1 MPIGP
6 SHGARGG
13 GFSRGSDGGRSR
25 RSSGGGSSFLGE
37 VVGHVLGAAILTA
50 GARRR
55 RRHFEHRYGYN
66 PSDDDLNAMP
76 RRRTPTFLLVIAIV
90 VALISGFTM
99 MLRNGAARNV
109 DILNGKIS
117 DMKADW
123 VEYRELID
131 TANLNQDDNYYLT
144 TAEFSLMK
152 YSSYPDNPSTPAS
165 YYDFKLNDTSYYFVV
180 YKYVDHNL
188 IQHTATTYSQYPPSK
203 IQSMSGEIQIA
214 YFDDGSDHYSINLDL
229 AEKVEDCAEYKYHFA
244 TKIIA
249 EESAKKFLTAFIVE
263 LLIVALF
270 VTLYVLKLRKHNKLV
285 AQDEELLFKK
295 QQAETEKAEAEA
307 DAAQYAAQRHNR
319 FCQYCGGQLDADSNT
334 CSSCGAKFSQE

>member
-13 GFSRGSDGGRSR
+13 GFSSGSDGGRSR
-25 RSSGGGSSFLGE
+25 RSSGGSSFLGE

-66 PSDDDLNAMP
+66 PSDNEINSMP
-76 RRRTPTFLLVIAIV
+76 RRRTPTYLLFFAIFIAI
-90 VALISGFTM
+90 ISAFTM
-99 MLRNGAARNV
+99 MIRNGAVQRLTTV
-109 DILNGKIS
+109 EGKIS
-117 DMKADW
+117 DMQSDW
-123 VEYRELID
+123 TEYRELID
-131 TANLNQDDNYYLT
+131 KAKLNLDDNYYIIE
-144 TAEFSLMK
+144 AQFSPVK
-152 YSSYPDNPSTPAS
+152 YSYYSDNPSMPAA

-180 YKYVDHNL
+180 YSYTDHNH
-188 IQHTATTYSQYPPSK
+188 ITHKGATYSQFPASK
-203 IQSMSGEIQIA
+203 IQTMNGRVQIA

-229 AEKVEDCAEYKYHFA
+229 PEKVEDCAEYKYQLA
-244 TKIIA
+244 SKILA
-249 EESAKKFLTAFIVE
+249 KESANKFLIAFIVE
-263 LLIVALF
+263 ILIVALF
-270 VTLYVLKLRKHNKLV
+270 VTLYILKLRKHNKLV

-295 QQAETEKAEAEA
+295 QQAETERAEAEA